1 MQANFLHEERMDD
14 IFAAVLYGVRC
25 HPDTGTER
33 SDFYGRLSRHIRCF
47 CRGRY
52 CVPLY
57 LQMVGWRQIV
67 EAASL
72 GHKPPCTNGK
82 KATESPILRGFRLL
96 WAILVT
102 FSLSALYHKQR
113 QNQGLREALINLA
126 QPSWRIFFA
135 RLSLA
140 NPPHSLC
147 YASGLLPQSDK
158 KSTPIWHTSFYQR
171 FLSVRDVPSVPRPHG

>member
-1 MQANFLHEERMDD
+1 M
-14 IFAAVLYGVRC
+14 RC

-33 SDFYGRLSRHIRCF
+33 GDFYGRLSRHIRCF

-113 QNQGLREALINLA
+113 QNQGLREALINSA

-147 YASGLLPQSDK
+147 YASGLLPQSGE
-158 KSTPIWHTSFYQR
+158 KSTPI
-171 FLSVRDVPSVPRPHG
+171 